1 MKTTR
6 KKPRLL
12 AWLLAEKERFAVGL
26 STVAWSQHALAGSLL
41 LLPALGGFASPFLV
55 PRTEKGSLLT
65 RRGARVQMKTTRKKP
80 RLSAWLLCVITY
92 FNTICVHPSK
102 SAYSSFKMRT
112 VEKEKQSPPLGFNWA
127 QHDCITY
134 FDRITH
140 P

>member
-12 AWLLAEKERFAVGL
+12 AWLLAKKERFAVGL

-65 RRGARVQMKTTRKKP
+65 RRGAKVQMGTTRKKP
-80 RLSAWLLCVITY
+80 RLSAWLL
-92 FNTICVHPSK
+92 
-102 SAYSSFKMRT
+102 A
-112 VEKEKQSPPLGFNWA
+112 EKERFGLSRRKKP
-127 QHDCITY
+127 TY
-134 FDRITH
+134 TLSRGASSTT
-140 P
+140 